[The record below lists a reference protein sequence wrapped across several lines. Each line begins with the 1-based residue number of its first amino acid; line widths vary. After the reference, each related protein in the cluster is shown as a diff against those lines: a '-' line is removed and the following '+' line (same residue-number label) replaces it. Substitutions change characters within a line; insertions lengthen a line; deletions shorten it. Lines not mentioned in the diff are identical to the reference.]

1 MLYHL
6 INWLKVFF
14 SSLRSDLSGLTSQAI
29 NKKCPWL
36 PAPSC
41 NNRGRFRSHDGTC
54 NNLREP
60 NFGRMGTPFN
70 RIMLPEYAGGSSSLP
85 RKRPADGFELPS
97 ARRISAQLT
106 TGSNN
111 ADSANTLMVMQFGQF
126 VDHDITHTP
135 AHSVSCCTRN
145 ICIYQRTFTCELF
158 CRFFMSVYQ

>member
-1 MLYHL
+1 MLYQL
-6 INWLKVFF
+6 INLLKVIF

-145 ICIYQRTFTCELF
+145 ICIYQRTFTCEAGL
-158 CRFFMSVYQ
+158 